1 VSSFFFNATVRC
13 SRSVGLTVDP
23 VRVPGVPD
31 STRAAGVA
39 GVPDDDDDDDEL
51 ALELEEEE
59 EEYFG
64 CWASPTLPPP
74 NICVVV

>member
-39 GVPDDDDDDDEL
+39 GVPDDDDDDDDDDE
-51 ALELEEEE
+51 LELEEEE
-59 EEYFG
+59 EEDFG
-64 CWASPTLPPP
+64 R
-74 NICVVV
+74 

>member
-1 VSSFFFNATVRC
+1 MSSFFFNATVRC

-39 GVPDDDDDDDEL
+39 GVPDDDDDDDDDDE
-51 ALELEEEE
+51 LELEEEE
-59 EEYFG
+59 EEDFG
-64 CWASPTLPPP
+64 R
-74 NICVVV
+74 